1 LSNQFN
7 PELIK
12 VLVTGANGFVGQS
25 LCKQLLQ
32 QDDFV
37 RAAIRDL
44 NKTVSASEKVLISD
58 LDANTDWSL
67 ALQDIQVVIHLAA
80 RVHVMKE
87 TSTDALAEFRKV
99 NVEGTVN
106 LARQA
111 VRAGVTRFIYLSS
124 IKVNGEQT
132 LPGLPYTAEDVPNP
146 IDPYGISKQEAEIA
160 LRQLSAESGLDV
172 VIIRPPLI
180 YGSRV
185 KANFYSMI
193 RMLDKNVPLPFA
205 SIANKRSLVA
215 LDNLNDLIITCIKHS
230 TVVNQ
235 TFLVSDGHDLSTPE
249 LLKRMA
255 VALGKKVYLLP
266 VPSALLVIVATI
278 LGQKAIAQRLCGS
291 LQVDMTKTCEI
302 LAWQPP
308 VNIEDALAK
317 AAQWYKNRHS
327 DSDNV

>member
-1 LSNQFN
+1 MSNQFN

-25 LCKQLLQ
+25 LCEQLLH
-32 QDDFV
+32 QDYFV

-87 TSTDALAEFRKV
+87 TSSDALTEFRKV
-99 NVEGTVN
+99 NVEGTLN

-111 VRAGVTRFIYLSS
+111 VRAGVSRFIYLSS

-132 LPGLPYTAEDVPNP
+132 LPGLPYTPEDEPNP
-146 IDPYGISKQEAEIA
+146 VDPYGISKHEAEKA
-160 LRQLSAESGLDV
+160 LLQLALETGLEV

-180 YGSRV
+180 YGPSV
-185 KANFYSMI
+185 KANFQSMMRI
-193 RMLDKNVPLPFA
+193 LDKNVPLPLA
-205 SIANKRSLVA
+205 SIVNKRSLVA
-215 LDNLNDLIITCIKHS
+215 LDNLNDLIMTCIKHPAA
-230 TVVNQ
+230 VNQ

-249 LLKRMA
+249 LLKRIA
-255 VALGKKVYLLP
+255 VALGKKACLLP
-266 VPSALLVIVATI
+266 IPSALLEVVATI

-291 LQVDMTKTCEI
+291 LQVDITKTRE
-302 LAWQPP
+302 LLDWQPP
-308 VNIEDALAK
+308 VNVDDALDK
-317 AAQWYKNRHS
+317 VAQSYKN
-327 DSDNV
+327 